1 MYRLLIAAAA
11 AALIPAASWGQLT
24 AAADGPVAM
33 GHHHFNVS
41 DRTAHDRFWIDLLG
55 GEPAKIGRLD
65 IVKYPN
71 ALFFFREKEPTGGS
85 RGTSVNHIGFQ
96 VPDVDGLV
104 VKLKAAGIEIATQ
117 QEVSGGRATSDV
129 FHSPS
134 QDVDLA
140 FVIGPDNIK
149 VELMENEG
157 LDRPIVN
164 HHIHFA
170 GPVAEMK
177 KWYLD
182 KFGGKAR
189 KRGIFESI
197 DLPGVNL
204 TFAEA
209 DQVAGTK
216 GRVLD
221 HIGFEVDGLEALC
234 KRLEAGGVAFD
245 VPFREVP
252 ALGITIAFLTDPWGT
267 YIELTEGLD
276 KVN

>member
-1 MYRLLIAAAA
+1 MHRLLIAAAA
-11 AALIPAASWGQLT
+11 AALIPVASWGQLT
-24 AAADGPVAM
+24 AAADGPIAM

-41 DRTAHDRFWIDLLG
+41 DRAAHDRFWIDLLG
-55 GEPAKIGRLD
+55 GEPAKIGSRD
-65 IVKYPN
+65 IIKYPN

-104 VKLKAAGIEIATQ
+104 AKLKAAGIEIATQ
-117 QEVSGGRATSDV
+117 QEVSGGRATGDV

-140 FVIGPDNIK
+140 FVIGPDNMK
-149 VELMENEG
+149 VELMENEA

-170 GPVAEMK
+170 GPVEEMQR
-177 KWYLD
+177 WYLD

-189 KRGIFESI
+189 KRGMFESI

-204 TFAEA
+204 TFAGA
-209 DQVAGTK
+209 DEFTGTK

-234 KRLEAGGVAFD
+234 KRLEADGVSFD

-276 KVN
+276 KVK